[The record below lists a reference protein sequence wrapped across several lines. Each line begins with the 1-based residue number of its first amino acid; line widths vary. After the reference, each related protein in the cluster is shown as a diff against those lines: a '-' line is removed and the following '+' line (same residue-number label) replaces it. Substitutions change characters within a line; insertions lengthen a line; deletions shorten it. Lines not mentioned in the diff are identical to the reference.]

1 MYANVC
7 KEIKLPNL
15 FGNIFL
21 FAYRYIHLHTIMDE
35 KEDKGV
41 ISVRPPEG
49 SDIKERLNVL
59 AEQTERSMNYH
70 AVKAIEAYLL
80 KNNLKTKKQTT

>member
-1 MYANVC
+1 MYA
-7 KEIKLPNL
+7 KKLIRQIY
-15 FGNIFL
+15 FQKKDFVICIRVYT
-21 FAYRYIHLHTIMDE
+21 FAYTMDE

-49 SDIKERLNVL
+49 SDIKERLNHL
-59 AEQTERSMNYH
+59 AETTERSMNYH